1 MFLLKKIVSGMLMP
15 VPLVLELLIAG
26 VLLLWFTRR
35 QILGKALV
43 TAGMLLLLLEGFGV
57 LSQFA
62 LSRLENMYSPVAI
75 REARDAGVKWVV
87 VLAGGSSENGALP
100 VTSQLAPETQ
110 VRVNEGIRIL
120 RGLPGA
126 RLIVSGG
133 RVFGAVPAAELMERL
148 AVELGVS
155 PKALV
160 REDRSRDTGE
170 QAVFIGPLVKNE
182 PFVLVTSAYHMPR
195 AMALFRARG
204 MSPIAAPTGHYAS
217 SPGGPDLF
225 DFFPRADQ
233 LSLSEIVAHELLGLL
248 AFQLSEALTS

>member
-35 QILGKALV
+35 QVLAKALV
-43 TAGMLLLLLEGFGV
+43 TAGTLLLLLEGFGV

-62 LSRLENMYSPVAI
+62 LSRLEGMYSPVGI
-75 REARDAGVKWVV
+75 QEARDAGVKWVV
-87 VLAGGSSENGALP
+87 VLAGGSSESEALP

-110 VRVNEGIRIL
+110 VRMNEGIRIL
-120 RGLPGA
+120 RGLSGA

-133 RVFGAVPAAELMERL
+133 RVFGTVPTAELMERL

-155 PKALV
+155 PNAVV

-170 QAVFIGPLVKNE
+170 QAGYIGPLVKGE

-195 AMALFRARG
+195 AMALFKARG
-204 MSPIAAPTGHYAS
+204 MSPIPAPTGHYAA
-217 SPGGPDLF
+217 SPDGLDAF
-225 DFFPRADQ
+225 DFFPRADR
-233 LSLSEIVAHELLGLL
+233 LSLSEIVLHELLGLL
-248 AFQLSEALTS
+248 AFQLGEALTS